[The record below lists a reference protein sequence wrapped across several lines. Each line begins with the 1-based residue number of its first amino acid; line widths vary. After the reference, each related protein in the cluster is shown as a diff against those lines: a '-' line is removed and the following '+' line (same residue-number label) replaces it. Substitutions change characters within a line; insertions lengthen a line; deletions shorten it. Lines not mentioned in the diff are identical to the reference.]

1 MGRWPKQK
9 GLDGKRGGGVAG
21 GGVEDSYDED
31 ADQKL
36 YFLVHLRHDAP
47 LLQPKNVDNER

>member
-1 MGRWPKQK
+1 
-9 GLDGKRGGGVAG
+9 VAG